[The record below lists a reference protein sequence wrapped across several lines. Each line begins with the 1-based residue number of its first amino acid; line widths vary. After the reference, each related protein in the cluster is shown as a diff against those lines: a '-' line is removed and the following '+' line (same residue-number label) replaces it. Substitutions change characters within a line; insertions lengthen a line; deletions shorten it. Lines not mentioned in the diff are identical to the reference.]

1 MTTIATSHLFDAMT
15 AYAFE
20 QGYKVTEGAHRL
32 PAAPE
37 RWFAAVLCA
46 ADARLRQEGGGGCRV
61 GLRQMPVAEGSS
73 NGTTVPSIVETPDL
87 GTLIETMHDILVS
100 CRDPEGFIAL
110 ERILEKERALA

>member
-1 MTTIATSHLFDAMT
+1 MTIATRHLFDAMT
-15 AYAFE
+15 AFAFE
-20 QGYKVTEGAHRL
+20 QGYRVTEGAHRL

-61 GLRQMPVAEGSS
+61 GLPVAPANEDAHS
-73 NGTTVPSIVETPDL
+73 GTAAPSTVETTDL
-87 GTLIETMHDILVS
+87 RALVETIHDILIA

-110 ERILEKERALA
+110 ECILEKERALA